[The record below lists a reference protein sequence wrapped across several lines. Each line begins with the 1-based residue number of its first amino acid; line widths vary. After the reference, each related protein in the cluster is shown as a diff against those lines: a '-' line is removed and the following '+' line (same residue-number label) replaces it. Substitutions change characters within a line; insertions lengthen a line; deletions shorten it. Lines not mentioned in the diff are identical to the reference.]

1 VTGIVKVE
9 LEAFDVR
16 VTFPLAAPLAAG
28 VNVTLKVAVCPAFRV
43 RGAVMPLRAK
53 PVPLI
58 PTWEIVTLV
67 PPLLVRASDRELLV
81 PTVTLEKLRLLG
93 FGTKVPGATPVP
105 DSAMLRVGFDPSER
119 IVTVPLALP
128 LDCGA
133 KDTVNVV
140 L

>member
-1 VTGIVKVE
+1 M
-9 LEAFDVR
+9 
-16 VTFPLAAPLAAG
+16 
-28 VNVTLKVAVCPAFRV
+28 VTLS
-43 RGAVMPLRAK
+43 
-53 PVPLI
+53 
-58 PTWEIVTLV
+58 E
-67 PPLLVRASDRELLV
+67 SELPV

-93 FGTKVPGATPVP
+93 FGPRLPGATPVP